1 MICSNEAS
9 LRPLTHS
16 APRVQIG
23 HAVVDSSSF
32 DEMEQEIVCTVLR
45 GGKPKYV
52 VTPNAQV
59 VGLLAKDA
67 YLRQIYSE
75 AAFVLPDGVS
85 MLLAARLIGEKIPE
99 RVPGVDMFQALCR
112 RAAGKQLRVFL
123 LGGRPGSAEKAAAKL
138 QAKNPGL
145 IISGT
150 CCPPVGFEK
159 DESRLREIQERIKAA
174 RPHLL
179 FVAFG
184 TPKQEYWIYENL
196 PYLDVPMSMAVGG
209 SFEMV
214 GEIVPRAPRWLQA
227 IGVEWLYRLL
237 REPRRLWKRYLIGN
251 IQFANIVLRQ
261 RLKLHQQSGAVHLG

>member
-1 MICSNEAS
+1 MICENETT
-9 LRPLTHS
+9 LHTLTYS
-16 APRVQIG
+16 APRIQIG
-23 HAVVDSSSF
+23 QAVVDSRSF
-32 DEMEQEIVCTVLR
+32 DEMEEEIVCTALR

-59 VGLLAKDA
+59 VGLLAKDE
-67 YLRQIYSE
+67 YLRRIYSE
-75 AAFVLPDGVS
+75 AVFVLPDGVS
-85 MLLAARLIGEKIPE
+85 MLLAARLLGEKIPE

-112 RAAGKQLRVFL
+112 RAAGNQMRVFL
-123 LGGRPGSAEKAAAKL
+123 LGGRPGSAEAAAAKL
-138 QAKNPGL
+138 RAKNPDL

-150 CCPPVGFEK
+150 CCPPMGFEN
-159 DESRLREIQERIKAA
+159 DESQLREIRDRITAA

-184 TPKQEYWIYENL
+184 TPKQEYWMYENL
-196 PYLDVPMSMAVGG
+196 PHLDVPMSMAVGG

-261 RLKLHQQSGAVHLG
+261 RLDLQTRRQELS